1 MNKKVLVSILA
12 MTSASTMT
20 AWADA
25 NVKELKNGSLQD
37 WGIDDSNETNLTLV
51 DGVITSPD
59 GKPISQKI
67 SLAPGTYKFN
77 YVATSTYNVTIKVD
91 DKEVSENLEFTVE
104 GDVVKEVEIVMS
116 AKGEGEFKVGNP
128 TLTLVYDFNTNRK
141 VLEGQLRDAIN
152 KIKEGD
158 EEATALSKE
167 ASEIA
172 NRLKDLEDGKEGAY
186 QAYVVNE
193 MWKGTVGCKFASEI
207 EAVDKKADAQG
218 ANMSAYQTALD
229 SIQAQQKALD
239 AVNATLESY
248 KELTNGTYDYTT
260 GITAGKPEAIQ
271 DQINNYKKTAD
282 EAHKAGTADSLLT
295 EKSNKAFTDAASKAI
310 TEFKGLV
317 ESAPK
322 NHEAYLYIKER
333 VAALKAQEEK
343 ALQEIYKALTDTLD
357 VYEDSRKEAQNELN
371 AILVQVVQI
380 ENENV
385 TEKDHQNSKALLD
398 KNKVALGTDEVEGS
412 FEQQIDSIQKKWT
425 DNAKYWKKYYADAKT
440 KVAAKQ
446 DSLAAKLAIPAIQ
459 EKHQEAT
466 DSIKALINAL
476 SEQIEKDYAE
486 HTIVKNGYKT
496 QLTEIQN
503 ALDKLDTD
511 AADDIAN
518 YDAYQ
523 IMLGKYEEAKKKLEE
538 AKETIKNIKEEAPE
552 HPSYSTDGRYEY
564 TTLNDS
570 LAAIK
575 KAIDDDYNNTKCD
588 AKKDYGI
595 DAFIDQVNKFTVDAT
610 FAKDHHVIIQTNLA
624 FYTETRKKLADK
636 VGDKEENLNIP
647 VTGKEPG
654 ITYGTEIQRLQKVID
669 DIQEKFN
676 DANTKKDEAY
686 HEALLAIVTGVSVNF
701 PSTTAFEDEVDA
713 LCDSYDNDKKA
724 YEDKLTEKAI
734 ATIINE
740 SNKVIDEA
748 NALLGEISDKDLK
761 EGILNKDKVDG
772 EETKGLPSRK
782 ADLQNQI
789 DKQAEIV
796 KADYSNV
803 ENKSKVYER
812 LYNAKV
818 EIDSIKIAI
827 QKLQEDVATS
837 KAGLQANENKFTT
850 LGESLKNLSDSI
862 QKVRDDYDDDMRY
875 NDFEGD
881 DGIATKLDSSYNALK
896 DSIDASHRNQ
906 TLVVDSKDT
915 VTEEGDTIQGFDSRI
930 TTLTKAIA
938 EAHTLAVACAANR
951 AAYDSTEVHRKKLN
965 ISYAISTVKKE
976 IDWKGDWGTH
986 SGAQKYYQT
995 LLNGYS
1001 TENKQITGE
1010 ITTAY
1015 DERKSVE
1022 KKDGFIKSLDALLEN
1037 INAVPGLVTNN
1048 NVGYDELCGTHAA
1061 ILKTW
1066 TEVYTDITANDES
1079 SKQKE
1084 YLDELTAIKSDL
1096 TMAKA
1101 SIEEHFNGG
1110 LYGPAESVEL
1120 SADRSKL
1127 QEISTRLTKVQT
1139 GQKEGYK
1146 ALIDKDNL
1154 ARHNEFLDTLAATR
1168 TYWRQSVEIVEQYKS
1183 LKNEELRA
1191 VAGNAATIASTE
1203 LNKILS
1209 ALNNIQ
1215 SEELTKYDE
1224 IVASEAADL
1233 FDKKGDFVD
1242 SVGVQYE
1249 GISAAMKDLD
1259 GVVYAKAKEL
1269 LGTKLDEASQ
1279 ACADTLKAIED
1290 ITEEDAKVLEAAT
1303 DYWKAKGYVDEATEA
1318 NGVGKDFALKVEN
1331 CLANL
1336 AEVDSL
1342 LASAKE
1348 QAADKEWELYY
1359 GKAKEKKLAEEDSLK
1374 YTFKLTDEA
1383 RLTFQ
1388 EAYANAW
1395 KEGDEDMFIKLNEQA
1410 QEDDFFSKITNLKK
1424 SLYGYAIAA
1433 NEVWKEAKAE
1443 SDNNI
1448 ENEKAYDKKLGIIK
1462 GLENQLD
1469 SAVAYAERY
1478 ASFYLESVQGDI
1490 SDCQEMI
1497 ATAESELKEAY
1508 KNAGSQN
1515 YKLDEEGI
1523 SGAIDNLYVK
1533 VNTAE
1538 KIWLTTQAVD
1548 LDGQY
1553 NNAYKVDSVA
1563 TQALEADKKRLQN
1576 DIPAYTWADKDGTP
1590 TKENDTIQSDLLKFE
1605 SDIATLRSQLLE
1617 ISAPGN
1623 EAAII
1628 ESLNGQLNDVR
1639 TSYEEKQGLL
1649 EEKGLTNKEGDLEE
1663 RGFTAEE
1670 INAIKDLD
1678 VVGNTIAEIQN
1689 RINACEAEDGKILL
1703 NQPAIEQSISKV
1715 KSDLERLTSTIDEL
1729 VAKYDANK
1737 AAYDKLSAQIAADNA
1752 ELDAAKAAIDK
1763 LTTIDEDKADS
1774 KITEIKTEIDS
1785 VKSDLDESYG
1795 ETGLAA
1801 ESTVKEFRDKIATI
1815 LNDIATLLKD
1825 YTYEENSNLIKNLQ
1839 TKITEASSNLGD
1851 ASLVMNKDSL
1861 AIEITALATSAQNL
1875 SNYNDDAVDGK
1886 VKCDIDGKVTEE
1898 ETEVNYVDEASPA
1911 IGAKLNE
1918 LEETLTALELTI
1930 ADKTY
1935 VVGDADGDGNVQVTD
1950 YMTVMKLVL
1959 GTDSVEEGTVNFL
1972 RADANQDGKINNGD
1986 LVAVVNKILGIRT
1999 VDALEQVLATN
2010 SMESVGEVKMAAVEG
2025 VASKKIAI
2033 QLSSTNKYAACQMDV
2048 NIPAGVTVTSSSIEG
2063 LQNHS
2068 LYSAEQTD
2076 GTLRLVVSSLE
2087 NAVMDTEGNATIYLE
2102 VEGNNA
2108 EAITVSN
2115 VTAADV
2121 AGATYNI
2128 VDKGEATG
2136 INGVVSNANSGS
2148 LKQRIYSVGGQMMD
2162 GVKKGINIIMNSDG
2176 TARKVLKK

>member
-1 MNKKVLVSILA
+1 
-12 MTSASTMT
+12 
-20 AWADA
+20 
-25 NVKELKNGSLQD
+25 
-37 WGIDDSNETNLTLV
+37 
-51 DGVITSPD
+51 
-59 GKPISQKI
+59 
-67 SLAPGTYKFN
+67 
-77 YVATSTYNVTIKVD
+77 
-91 DKEVSENLEFTVE
+91 
-104 GDVVKEVEIVMS
+104 
-116 AKGEGEFKVGNP
+116 
-128 TLTLVYDFNTNRK
+128 
-141 VLEGQLRDAIN
+141 
-152 KIKEGD
+152 
-158 EEATALSKE
+158 
-167 ASEIA
+167 
-172 NRLKDLEDGKEGAY
+172 
-186 QAYVVNE
+186 
-193 MWKGTVGCKFASEI
+193 MWKGTAGCKFAAEI
-207 EAVDKKADAQG
+207 KAVDEAAAAQG
-218 ANMSAYQTALD
+218 ANMSAYQTAQAA
-229 SIQAQQKALD
+229 IQAQQEALD
-239 AVNATLESY
+239 AVKATLESY
-248 KELTNGTYDYTT
+248 KENYTNDTYAYTQ
-260 GITAGKPEAIQ
+260 GITAGMPEAIQ
-271 DQINNYKKTAD
+271 GQIDNYKKTAD
-282 EAHKAGTADSLLT
+282 EAHKAGNAASVLTA
-295 EKSNKAFTDAASKAI
+295 ESNKAFTDAASEAI
-310 TEFKGLV
+310 EEFKGLV
-317 ESAPK
+317 KDAPA

-380 ENENV
+380 ENQNG
-385 TEKDHQNSKALLD
+385 TEDNHQGSKVLRD
-398 KNKVALGTDEVEGS
+398 NNEVALGTSEVKGS
-412 FEQQIDSIQKKWT
+412 FAWQIDSIQSKWT
-425 DNAKYWKKYYADAKT
+425 DNAAAWKAAYADAKK
-440 KVAAKQ
+440 KVANKQ
-446 DSLAAKLAIPAIQ
+446 EALNDWLKIQAIQDKHKDATDAIQ
-459 EKHQEAT
+459 E
-466 DSIKALINAL
+466 LITAL
-476 SEQIEKDYAE
+476 SEKIEKDYAE
-486 HTIVKNGYKT
+486 HTIVKNAYKT
-496 QLTEIQN
+496 QLNDIQK

-518 YDAYQ
+518 YNAYQ
-523 IMLGKYEEAKKKLEE
+523 ALQSKIDDAQKHLDKAKEDVDSLTSGVEGIEYSTTGKYETTKGTLDQALQSIKDQIEKDFTEETCAGKTYDFDGFKTDVDEFVSDAKTARDNYVKIQQSLTDFGAQMIELNDTVTIKDVVISGTNPEETYGQRIKDLQDKIDNIDSTFVAANLKTDSVYNKDLSTIAGTLSTVSTDLANFKKLVKENYGNDKE
-538 AKETIKNIKEEAPE
+538 AYENELTKQAIETII
-552 HPSYSTDGRYEY
+552 S
-564 TTLNDS
+564 
-570 LAAIK
+570 
-575 KAIDDDYNNTKCD
+575 
-588 AKKDYGI
+588 
-595 DAFIDQVNKFTVDAT
+595 
-610 FAKDHHVIIQTNLA
+610 
-624 FYTETRKKLADK
+624 
-636 VGDKEENLNIP
+636 
-647 VTGKEPG
+647 
-654 ITYGTEIQRLQKVID
+654 
-669 DIQEKFN
+669 
-676 DANTKKDEAY
+676 
-686 HEALLAIVTGVSVNF
+686 
-701 PSTTAFEDEVDA
+701 
-713 LCDSYDNDKKA
+713 
-724 YEDKLTEKAI
+724 
-734 ATIINE
+734 E
-740 SNKVIDEA
+740 SNKVIAKAEA
-748 NALLGEISDKDLK
+748 DLGEIVL
-761 EGILNKDKVDG
+761 EGILNKDDVDS
-772 EETKGLPSRK
+772 EETKGLSSRK
-782 ADLQNQI
+782 TDLENQI
-789 DKQAEIV
+789 KEQKTIV
-796 KADYSNV
+796 NKDYSNV
-803 ENKSKVYER
+803 ENKSEVYER

-818 EIDSIKIAI
+818 KIDSIKIDI
-827 QKLQEDVATS
+827 EQLQKDVEES
-837 KAGLQANENKFTT
+837 KKGFQANEKTYTT
-850 LGESLKNLSDSI
+850 LTGSLEDLSATIQEVRKSYADENRKNE
-862 QKVRDDYDDDMRY
+862 
-875 NDFEGD
+875 FEGEPN
-881 DGIATKLDSSYNALK
+881 GIVTKLKTSLDKLEADIEK
-896 DSIDASHRNQ
+896 SHDDQ
-906 TLVVDSKDT
+906 TLVDDCEDT
-915 VTEEGDTIQGFDSRI
+915 VTEKGDTIQGFDSRI
-930 TTLTKAIA
+930 STLEDEIA
-938 EAHTLAVACAANR
+938 AAHTLAVACAANR

-1146 ALIDKDNL
+1146 ALIDADNL
-1154 ARHNEFLDTLAATR
+1154 GRHNEFLDTLAATR
-1168 TYWRQSVEIVEQYKS
+1168 TYWRQSVAIVEQYKS
-1183 LKNEELRA
+1183 LKNEDLRA
-1191 VAGNAATIASTE
+1191 VAGKAATIASTT
-1203 LNKILS
+1203 LNEILS

-1215 SEELTKYDE
+1215 SEELTKYNE

-1233 FDKKGDFVD
+1233 FDKEGDFVD
-1242 SVGVQYE
+1242 SVGVQYK
-1249 GISAAMKDLD
+1249 GISDAMTLLD
-1259 GVVYAKAKEL
+1259 GDVYDAAQKL
-1269 LGTKLDEASQ
+1269 LGTKLDEASL
-1279 ACADTLKAIED
+1279 ACDEALDSIKF
-1290 ITEEDAKVLEAAT
+1290 ITEDSTQTAVLDAAK
-1303 DYWKAKGYVDEATEA
+1303 DYWKAKRYVDEATEA
-1318 NGVGKDFALKVEN
+1318 NGEGKDFALKVES

-1359 GKAKEKKLAEEDSLK
+1359 GKASKQKLAEEDSLK
-1374 YTFKLTDEA
+1374 YTFKLTKEA

-1433 NEVWKEAKAE
+1433 NDVWKEAKAE
-1443 SDNNI
+1443 SDNNK
-1448 ENEKAYDKKLGIIK
+1448 ENEKAYAEKLSIIES
-1462 GLENQLD
+1462 LENQLGD
-1469 SAVAYAERY
+1469 AVAYAERY
-1478 ASFYLESVQGDI
+1478 ASFYLESVQGSI
-1490 SDCQEMI
+1490 SDCQKKI
-1497 ATAESELKEAY
+1497 ATAKSGLEEAY
-1508 KNAGSQN
+1508 NKAGSQD
-1515 YKLDEEGI
+1515 YVLDKEKI
-1523 SGAIDNLYVK
+1523 SEAITNLYGE
-1533 VNTAE
+1533 VNDAE
-1538 KIWLTTQAVD
+1538 KRWLTTQAVD

-1576 DIPAYTWADKDGTP
+1576 EIPAYTWADEDGTP

-1605 SDIATLRSQLLE
+1605 SEIATLRSQLLE

-1639 TSYEEKQGLL
+1639 TSYEKKHGLL
-1649 EEKGLTNKEGDLEE
+1649 EEKDLTNKEGDLEE
-1663 RGFTAEE
+1663 RGFTKEE

-1689 RINACEAEDGKILL
+1689 KIDACEAEDGKILL
-1703 NQPAIEQSISKV
+1703 NQTAIEQAIGKV
-1715 KSDLERLTSTIDEL
+1715 KSEMEGLTGKIDKL
-1729 VAKYDANK
+1729 VAKYDANE
-1737 AAYDKLSAQIAADNA
+1737 AAYAKLSAKIAEDKAKLLEA
-1752 ELDAAKAAIDK
+1752 EDDIKA
-1763 LTTIDEDKADS
+1763 LTTIDRVQADLDINGIDTLIN
-1774 KITEIKTEIDS
+1774 KEDS
-1785 VKSDLDESYG
+1785 VLKVNYEKTAL
-1795 ETGLAA
+1795 TA
-1801 ESTVKEFRDKIATI
+1801 ESTVTDFSKKIAG
-1815 LNDIATLLKD
+1815 LLKQ
-1825 YTYEENSNLIKNLQ
+1825 YTYQENSNLIKNLQ
-1839 TKITEASSNLGD
+1839 IAINGTKAELNKASN
-1851 ASLVMNKDSL
+1851 VMNKEVLLIKIDS
-1861 AIEITALATSAQNL
+1861 LATSAQNL
-1875 SNYNDDAVDGK
+1875 SNYNVDAEDGK
-1886 VKCDIDGKVTEE
+1886 VKCDIDGNKTEE
-1898 ETEVNYVDEASPA
+1898 TTVDYVGKASPE
-1911 IGAKLNE
+1911 INAKLNE
-1918 LEETLTALELTI
+1918 LNETLAALVDTKDEN
-1930 ADKTY
+1930 TY
-1935 VVGDADGDGNVQVTD
+1935 VVGDADADGNVQVTD
-1950 YMTVMKLVL
+1950 YMKVMKLVL
-1959 GTDSVEEGTVNFL
+1959 GTESVKEGTVNFL

-2010 SMESVGEVKMAAVEG
+2010 TMESVGEVKMAAVEG

>member
-193 MWKGTVGCKFASEI
+193 MWKGTVGCKFAAEI
-207 EAVDKKADAQG
+207 KAVDEAAAHQG
-218 ANMSAYQTALD
+218 ANMSAYQTALAA
-229 SIQAQQKALD
+229 IQTQQKALD
-239 AVNATLESY
+239 AVNKTLESY

-260 GITAGKPEAIQ
+260 GITTGMPETIQ
-271 DQINNYKKTAD
+271 GQIDNYKKTAD
-282 EAHKAGTADSLLT
+282 EAHKAGNAASVLT
-295 EKSNKAFTDAASKAI
+295 TESNKAFTDAASKAI

-317 ESAPK
+317 ESAPE

-333 VAALKAQEEK
+333 VAALKVQEEK

-357 VYEDSRKEAQNELN
+357 VYEDSRKEAQSELN

-380 ENENV
+380 ENNNGTEEN
-385 TEKDHQNSKALLD
+385 HQGSKALRD
-398 KNKVALGTDEVEGS
+398 NNEVALGTSEVEGS
-412 FEQQIDSIQKKWT
+412 LEQQIDNTQKKWT
-425 DNAKYWKKYYADAKT
+425 DNAAAWKAAYADAKK
-440 KVAAKQ
+440 KVANKQ
-446 DSLAAKLAIPAIQ
+446 EALDEKLKIQAIQ
-459 EKHQEAT
+459 DKHKDAT
-466 DSIKALINAL
+466 DTIQELIDAL

-486 HTIVKNGYKT
+486 HTIVKNAYKT
-496 QLTEIQN
+496 QLNDIQK
-503 ALDKLDTD
+503 ALDQLDTD

-518 YDAYQ
+518 YNAYQ
-523 IMLGKYEEAKKKLEE
+523 ALQSKIDDAQKHLDKAKEDVDSLTSGVEGIEYSTSNKYETTKGTLDQALQSIKDKIEEDFTKETCVGKTYDFDGFKTQVEGFVSDAKTARDNYVKIQQSLTDFGAQMTELNKTVTIKDVVISGTNPEETYGQKIKDLQDKIDNIDSNFNAAKSKTDGDYNKDLSTIAGTLSTVSTDLADFKKLVDE
-538 AKETIKNIKEEAPE
+538 N
-552 HPSYSTDGRYEY
+552 YS
-564 TTLNDS
+564 N
-570 LAAIK
+570 
-575 KAIDDDYNNTKCD
+575 
-588 AKKDYGI
+588 
-595 DAFIDQVNKFTVDAT
+595 
-610 FAKDHHVIIQTNLA
+610 
-624 FYTETRKKLADK
+624 
-636 VGDKEENLNIP
+636 DKE
-647 VTGKEPG
+647 
-654 ITYGTEIQRLQKVID
+654 
-669 DIQEKFN
+669 
-676 DANTKKDEAY
+676 
-686 HEALLAIVTGVSVNF
+686 
-701 PSTTAFEDEVDA
+701 
-713 LCDSYDNDKKA
+713 A
-724 YEDKLTEKAI
+724 YEDALTEQAI
-734 ATIINE
+734 TTIINE
-740 SNKVIDEA
+740 SNKVIAEA
-748 NALLGEISDKDLK
+748 NTLLGEIDL

-782 ADLQNQI
+782 DELKEQI
-789 DKQAEIV
+789 DEQTKIV
-796 KADYSNV
+796 NDDYSEI
-803 ENKSKVYER
+803 ENKSEVYER

-818 EIDSIKIAI
+818 EIDKIKKAI
-827 QKLQEDVATS
+827 QQLQEDVEKS
-837 KAGLQANENKFTT
+837 KEALQANEDKYTT
-850 LGESLKNLSDSI
+850 LNGSLENLSATI
-862 QKVRDDYDDDMRY
+862 QKVRESYADENREDE
-875 NDFEGD
+875 FEGEP
-881 DGIATKLDSSYNALK
+881 DGIVTKLQASYDALK
-896 DSIDASHRNQ
+896 DAIDASHQNQ
-906 TLVVDSKDT
+906 TLVDDCQDQVP
-915 VTEEGDTIQGFDSRI
+915 EEGVEGETKPGFDSRI
-930 TTLTKAIA
+930 STLEDEIA
-938 EAHTLAVACAANR
+938 AAQTLADACAANKK
-951 AAYDSTEVHRKKLN
+951 AYDETEAYRKGLK
-965 ISYAISTVKKE
+965 ISSAIVTARTA

-1022 KKDGFIKSLDALLEN
+1022 KKDDFIKSLDELLEN

-1048 NVGYDELCGTHAA
+1048 NVGYDELCGTHEA

-1066 TEVYTDITANDES
+1066 TEVYAFITANDES
-1079 SKQKE
+1079 SKKEE

-1127 QEISTRLTKVQT
+1127 QEISTRLTKVKTDQS
-1139 GQKEGYK
+1139 EGYK

-1191 VAGNAATIASTE
+1191 VAGEAATIASTT

-1318 NGVGKDFALKVEN
+1318 NGEGKDFALKVES

-1359 GKAKEKKLAEEDSLK
+1359 GKASKQKSEEEEALNE
-1374 YTFKLTDEA
+1374 TFNLTPEA
-1383 RLTFQ
+1383 RAAYQ
-1388 EAYANAW
+1388 EAYADAW
-1395 KEGDEDMFIKLNEQA
+1395 KEGDVDMFTNLNEQA
-1410 QEDDFFSKITNLKK
+1410 QEDDFFSKITNLKG
-1424 SLYGYAIAA
+1424 SLDGYASAA
-1433 NEVWKEAKAE
+1433 TKVWEKAKAE

-1448 ENEKAYDKKLGIIK
+1448 ENEKAYAEKLGIIER
-1462 GLENQLD
+1462 LENQLGD
-1469 SAVAYAERY
+1469 AVAYAERY

-1490 SDCQEMI
+1490 SDCQKMI

-1523 SGAIDNLYVK
+1523 SGAITNLYVK

-1538 KIWLTTQAVD
+1538 KTWLNTQAVD

-1576 DIPAYTWADKDGTP
+1576 DIPAYTWADNDGIP
-1590 TKENDTIQSDLLKFE
+1590 TKENDTIQSDLLIFE
-1605 SDIATLRSQLLE
+1605 FDIAKLRSQLLE

-1628 ESLNGQLNDVR
+1628 ESLNGQLDDVR
-1639 TSYEEKQGLL
+1639 TSYEEKQGELDKR
-1649 EEKGLTNKEGDLEE
+1649 ELTNEALK
-1663 RGFTAEE
+1663 A
-1670 INAIKDLD
+1670 
-1678 VVGNTIAEIQN
+1678 VGNTIAEIQN
-1689 RINACEAEDGKILL
+1689 KIDACEAEDGKILL

-1715 KSDLERLTSTIDEL
+1715 KSELKGLTGEIDKQ
-1729 VAKYDANK
+1729 VAEYDANEK
-1737 AAYDKLSAQIAADNA
+1737 AYKELKAQIAEDEE
-1752 ELDAAKAAIDK
+1752 ELNAAKAAIEELK
-1763 LTTIDEDKADS
+1763 TINKDEADS
-1774 KITEIKTEIDS
+1774 KITDIETEIDS

-1795 ETGLAA
+1795 NTELTA
-1801 ESTVKEFRDKIATI
+1801 ESTVKDFSEEIA
-1815 LNDIATLLKD
+1815 DLLKQ
-1825 YTYEENSNLIKNLQ
+1825 YTYQENSNLIKELQ
-1839 TKITEASSNLGD
+1839 SAITVTKTDLGNSSN
-1851 ASLVMNKDSL
+1851 VMNKEVL
-1861 AIEITALATSAQNL
+1861 AEEISALATSAENL
-1875 SNYNDDAVDGK
+1875 SKYNNDAKDGE
-1886 VKCDIDGKVTEE
+1886 VSCDIDGN
-1898 ETEVNYVDEASPA
+1898 ETEKTAVDYVGTASPE
-1911 IGAKLNE
+1911 INAKLNE
-1918 LEETLTALELTI
+1918 LKETLATLVETI
-1930 ADKTY
+1930 GKNTY

-1959 GTDSVEEGTVNFL
+1959 GTETVDEGTVNFL

>member
-1 MNKKVLVSILA
+1 MDKKVLVSILA

-25 NVKELKNGSLQD
+25 NVKELKNDSLQN
-37 WGIDDSNETNLTLV
+37 WGVNDSEGTNLKLE

-59 GKPISQKI
+59 GTTISQKI
-67 SLAPGTYKFN
+67 NLAPGTYKFK
-77 YVATSTYNVTIKVD
+77 YDDGTRNVTVKINGQEIAD
-91 DKEVSENLEFTVE
+91 NNEFTVE
-104 GDVVKEVEIVMS
+104 GDAIKEITIELS
-116 AKGEGEFKVGNP
+116 ATEEGKEFVVGNP
-128 TLTLVYDFNTNRK
+128 ELTLMYDFNAARL

-152 KIKEGD
+152 KIVEGD
-158 EEATALSKE
+158 EEATKLSNE

-172 NRLKDLEDGKEGAY
+172 NRLKLLVDNTEGAY
-186 QAYVVNE
+186 QAYVENK
-193 MWKGTVGCKFASEI
+193 MWKGTVGCKFAAEI
-207 EAVDKKADAQG
+207 KAVDEAAAAQG
-218 ANMSAYQTALD
+218 ANMSAYQTALAA
-229 SIQAQQKALD
+229 IQAQQEALD

-248 KELTNGTYDYTT
+248 KEKYTNGTYAYTT
-260 GITAGKPEAIQ
+260 GITTGKPEAIQ
-271 DQINNYKKTAD
+271 GQIDNYKKTAD
-282 EAHKAGTADSLLT
+282 EAHKAGNAASVLT
-295 EKSNKAFTDAASKAI
+295 TESNKAFTDAVSKAI
-310 TEFKGLV
+310 GEFQGLV
-317 ESAPK
+317 EDAPE

-333 VAALKAQEEK
+333 VTALKAKEEK

-357 VYEDSRKEAQNELN
+357 VYEDSRKEAQSELN

-380 ENENV
+380 ENNNGTEEN
-385 TEKDHQNSKALLD
+385 HQGSKALRD
-398 KNKVALGTDEVEGS
+398 NNEVALGTSEVEGS
-412 FEQQIDSIQKKWT
+412 LEQQIDNTQKKWT
-425 DNAKYWKKYYADAKT
+425 DNAAAWKAAYADAKK
-440 KVAAKQ
+440 KVANKQ
-446 DSLAAKLAIPAIQ
+446 EALDEKLKIQAIQ
-459 EKHQEAT
+459 DKHKDAT
-466 DSIKALINAL
+466 DTIQELIDAL

-486 HTIVKNGYKT
+486 HTIVKNAYKT
-496 QLTEIQN
+496 QLNDIQK
-503 ALDKLDTD
+503 ALDQLDTD

-518 YDAYQ
+518 YNA
-523 IMLGKYEEAKKKLEE
+523 
-538 AKETIKNIKEEAPE
+538 
-552 HPSYSTDGRYEY
+552 
-564 TTLNDS
+564 
-570 LAAIK
+570 
-575 KAIDDDYNNTKCD
+575 
-588 AKKDYGI
+588 
-595 DAFIDQVNKFTVDAT
+595 
-610 FAKDHHVIIQTNLA
+610 
-624 FYTETRKKLADK
+624 
-636 VGDKEENLNIP
+636 
-647 VTGKEPG
+647 
-654 ITYGTEIQRLQKVID
+654 
-669 DIQEKFN
+669 
-676 DANTKKDEAY
+676 
-686 HEALLAIVTGVSVNF
+686 HEALKPYIADADTCLKYAKIEVDGLTSEVEGIEY
-701 PSTTAFEDEVDA
+701 STTNKYETTKGTLDQALQSIKDKIEEDFTKETCVGKTYDFDGFKTQVEGFVSDAKTARDNYVKIQQSLTDFGAQMTELNKTVTIKDVVISGTNPEETYGQKIKDLQDKIDNIDSNFNAAKSKTDGDYNKDLSTIAGTLSTVSTDLADFKKLVDENY
-713 LCDSYDNDKKA
+713 SNDKEA
-724 YEDKLTEKAI
+724 YEDALTEQAI
-734 ATIINE
+734 TTIINE
-740 SNKVIDEA
+740 SNKVIAEA
-748 NALLGEISDKDLK
+748 NTLLGEIDL

-782 ADLQNQI
+782 DELKEQI
-789 DKQAEIV
+789 DEQTKIV
-796 KADYSNV
+796 NDDYSEI
-803 ENKSKVYER
+803 ENKSEVYER

-818 EIDSIKIAI
+818 EIDKIKEAI
-827 QKLQEDVATS
+827 LQLQNDIEKS
-837 KAGLQANENKFTT
+837 KADFQANEEKYTT
-850 LGESLKNLSDSI
+850 LDGSLKNLSATI
-862 QKVRDDYDDDMRY
+862 QKVRESYADENREDE
-875 NDFEGD
+875 FEGEP
-881 DGIATKLDSSYNALK
+881 DGIVTKLQASHDALK
-896 DSIDASHRNQ
+896 DAIDASHQNQ
-906 TLVVDSKDT
+906 TLVDDSKDK
-915 VTEEGDTIQGFDSRI
+915 VPEEGVEGETIPGFDSRI
-930 TTLTKAIA
+930 STLEDEIA
-938 EAHTLAVACAANR
+938 AAQTLADACAANKK
-951 AAYDSTEVHRKKLN
+951 AYDETEAYRKGLK
-965 ISYAISTVKKE
+965 ISSAIVTARTA

-1022 KKDGFIKSLDALLEN
+1022 KKDDFIKSLDELLEN
-1037 INAVPGLVTNN
+1037 INAVPGLVANN

-1066 TEVYTDITANDES
+1066 TEVYADITANDES
-1079 SKQKE
+1079 SKKEE

-1139 GQKEGYK
+1139 DQSEGYK
-1146 ALIDKDNL
+1146 ALIDADNL

-1191 VAGNAATIASTE
+1191 VAGEAATIASTT
-1203 LNKILS
+1203 LNEILS
-1209 ALNNIQ
+1209 NLNDIQ

-1233 FDKKGDFVD
+1233 FDKEGDFVD

-1359 GKAKEKKLAEEDSLK
+1359 GKASKQKSEEKEALDTL
-1374 YTFKLTDEA
+1374 KLTEEA
-1383 RLTFQ
+1383 RAKYKQ
-1388 EAYANAW
+1388 QYDDAW
-1395 KEGDEDMFIKLNEQA
+1395 KDVDGVDMFIDLNKQA
-1410 QEDDFFSKITNLKK
+1410 QGDYFFSKITDLKK
-1424 SLYGYAIAA
+1424 SLDGYASKATDVYNA
-1433 NEVWKEAKAE
+1433 AKAE

-1448 ENEKAYDKKLGIIK
+1448 ANNNAYAEKLGIIE

-1478 ASFYLESVQGDI
+1478 ASFYLESVQRSI
-1490 SDCQEMI
+1490 SDCQTKI
-1497 ATAESELKEAY
+1497 ATAKSELEKAY
-1508 KNAGSQN
+1508 KNAVSQD
-1515 YKLDEEGI
+1515 YDLKEKETEI
-1523 SGAIDNLYVK
+1523 SGAITKLYVD

-1538 KIWLTTQAVD
+1538 KIWLNTQAVD

-1563 TQALEADKKRLQN
+1563 TQALEADKKRLQKE
-1576 DIPAYTWADKDGTP
+1576 IAEYTWADKDGTP
-1590 TKENDTIQSDLLKFE
+1590 TKENDQIQSELLDYE
-1605 SDIATLRSQLLE
+1605 SQIATLRSQLLE

-1628 ESLNGQLNDVR
+1628 ENLNGQLDDVR
-1639 TSYEEKQGLL
+1639 KSYAEKHD
-1649 EEKGLTNKEGDLEE
+1649 DLEE
-1663 RGFTAEE
+1663 RGLTNEELDAIGKEIEE
-1670 INAIKDLD
+1670 IQSKID
-1678 VVGNTIAEIQN
+1678 
-1689 RINACEAEDGKILL
+1689 ACEAEDGKILL
-1703 NQPAIEQSISKV
+1703 NQTAIEQAIGKV
-1715 KSDLERLTSTIDEL
+1715 KSDLEGLTSKIDEL
-1729 VAKYDANK
+1729 VAKYDDNK
-1737 AAYDKLSAQIAADNA
+1737 EAYAKLSAQIAEDKA
-1752 ELDAAKAAIDK
+1752 ELEAAKADIEELK
-1763 LTTIDEDKADS
+1763 TINKDEADS
-1774 KITEIKTEIDS
+1774 KITDIETEIDS

-1795 ETGLAA
+1795 NTELTA
-1801 ESTVKEFRDKIATI
+1801 ESTVKDFSEEIA
-1815 LNDIATLLKD
+1815 DLLKQ
-1825 YTYEENSNLIKNLQ
+1825 YTYQENSNLIKELQ
-1839 TKITEASSNLGD
+1839 SAITVTKTDLGNSSN
-1851 ASLVMNKDSL
+1851 VMNKEVL
-1861 AIEITALATSAQNL
+1861 AEEISALATSAENL
-1875 SNYNDDAVDGK
+1875 SKYNNDAKDGE
-1886 VKCDIDGKVTEE
+1886 VSCDIDGN
-1898 ETEVNYVDEASPA
+1898 ETKKTVDYVDEASPA
-1911 IGAKLNE
+1911 INAKLNE
-1918 LEETLTALELTI
+1918 LKETLAALEKTI
-1930 ADKTY
+1930 AENTY

-1950 YMTVMKLVL
+1950 YMKVMKYVL
-1959 GTDSVEEGTVNFL
+1959 GTETVDEGTVNFL

-2033 QLSSTNKYAACQMDV
+2033 QLCSTNKYAACQMDV

>member
-193 MWKGTVGCKFASEI
+193 MWKGTVGCKFAAEI
-207 EAVDKKADAQG
+207 KAVDEAAAHQG
-218 ANMSAYQTALD
+218 ANMSAYQTALAA
-229 SIQAQQKALD
+229 IQTQQKALD
-239 AVNATLESY
+239 AVNKTLESY

-260 GITAGKPEAIQ
+260 GITTGMPETIQ
-271 DQINNYKKTAD
+271 GQIDNYKKTAD
-282 EAHKAGTADSLLT
+282 EAHKAGNAASVLT
-295 EKSNKAFTDAASKAI
+295 TESNKAFTDAASKAI

-317 ESAPK
+317 ESAPE

-333 VAALKAQEEK
+333 VAALKVQEEK

-357 VYEDSRKEAQNELN
+357 VYEDSRKEAQSELN

-380 ENENV
+380 ENNNGTEEN
-385 TEKDHQNSKALLD
+385 HQGSKALRD
-398 KNKVALGTDEVEGS
+398 NNEVALGTSEVEGS
-412 FEQQIDSIQKKWT
+412 LEQQIDNTQKKWT
-425 DNAKYWKKYYADAKT
+425 DNAAAWKAAYADAKK
-440 KVAAKQ
+440 KVANKQ
-446 DSLAAKLAIPAIQ
+446 EALDEKLKIQAIQ
-459 EKHQEAT
+459 DKHKDAT
-466 DSIKALINAL
+466 DTIQELIDAL

-486 HTIVKNGYKT
+486 HTIVKNAYKT
-496 QLTEIQN
+496 QLNDIQK
-503 ALDKLDTD
+503 ALDQLDTD

-518 YDAYQ
+518 YNAYQ
-523 IMLGKYEEAKKKLEE
+523 ALQSKIDDAQKHLDKAKEDVDSLTSGVEGIEYSTSNKYETTKGTLDQALQSIKDKIEEDFTKETCVGKTYDFDGFKTQVEGFVSDAKTARNNYVEIQKNLTQFDEQMEALDSTVTIKDVVISGTDPETTYGQRIKELQAEIDSIKFAFTEAKLKTDSVYNKDLSTIAGTLSTVSTNLSDFKKLV
-538 AKETIKNIKEEAPE
+538 KEN
-552 HPSYSTDGRYEY
+552 YSKD
-564 TTLNDS
+564 
-570 LAAIK
+570 
-575 KAIDDDYNNTKCD
+575 
-588 AKKDYGI
+588 KKDYEDALTVQAITTIIRESKKVITEAQTLLNGI
-595 DAFIDQVNKFTVDAT
+595 D
-610 FAKDHHVIIQTNLA
+610 
-624 FYTETRKKLADK
+624 TE
-636 VGDKEENLNIP
+636 
-647 VTGKEPG
+647 
-654 ITYGTEIQRLQKVID
+654 
-669 DIQEKFN
+669 
-676 DANTKKDEAY
+676 
-686 HEALLAIVTGVSVNF
+686 
-701 PSTTAFEDEVDA
+701 
-713 LCDSYDNDKKA
+713 
-724 YEDKLTEKAI
+724 
-734 ATIINE
+734 
-740 SNKVIDEA
+740 
-748 NALLGEISDKDLK
+748 
-761 EGILNKDKVDG
+761 EGILNKDKEDFKSRR
-772 EETKGLPSRK
+772 EE
-782 ADLQNQI
+782 LQGQI
-789 DKQAEIV
+789 DVQKGIV
-796 KADYSNV
+796 EKDYSNV
-803 ENKSKVYER
+803 ENVENKSEVYEI
-812 LYNAKV
+812 LFNAKV
-818 EIDSIKIAI
+818 EIDSIKIDI
-827 QKLQEDVATS
+827 LQLQEDVATS
-837 KAGLQANENKFTT
+837 KADFQANKEKHTSLMESLENLQAAINE
-850 LGESLKNLSDSI
+850 
-862 QKVRDDYDDDMRY
+862 VRNNYKDEERKYE
-875 NDFEGD
+875 FEGEP
-881 DGIATKLDSSYNALK
+881 DGIVTKLKTSYDKLEADIEK
-896 DSIDASHRNQ
+896 SHDDQ
-906 TLVVDSKDT
+906 TLVDDCEDT

-938 EAHTLAVACAANR
+938 EDHTLAVACANNR
-951 AAYDSTEVHRKKLN
+951 AAYDATEAHRKKLN

-976 IDWKGDWGTH
+976 IDWNGDWGTH

-1001 TENKQITGE
+1001 TENKQITDS
-1010 ITTAY
+1010 IKAAY
-1015 DERKSVE
+1015 DNRESVAKE
-1022 KKDGFIKSLDALLEN
+1022 SGFKESLNALLEN
-1037 INAVPGLVTNN
+1037 INAVPGLVKNSKQ
-1048 NVGYDELCGTHAA
+1048 GYDELCATHAA

-1066 TEVYTDITANDES
+1066 TEAYAFITANDES

-1084 YLDELTAIKSDL
+1084 YLDSLTAIKSDL

-1146 ALIDKDNL
+1146 ALIDADNL

-1269 LGTKLDEASQ
+1269 LGTKLDEASL
-1279 ACADTLKAIED
+1279 ACDEALDSIKG
-1290 ITEEDAKVLEAAT
+1290 ITEKDSTQAYVLEAAT

-1318 NGVGKDFALKVEN
+1318 NGVGKDFALKVES

-1359 GKAKEKKLAEEDSLK
+1359 GKARSKKTAEENALNDTLI
-1374 YTFKLTDEA
+1374 LTKEA
-1383 RLTFQ
+1383 RADYLQ
-1388 EAYANAW
+1388 KYADAW
-1395 KEGDEDMFIKLNEQA
+1395 TENGVNMFINLNDSA
-1410 QEDDFFSKITNLKK
+1410 QVHDFFSKITELKG
-1424 SLYGYAIAA
+1424 SLNRYASAA
-1433 NEVWKEAKAE
+1433 TVVYNAAKAE
-1443 SDNNI
+1443 SDKNI
-1448 ENEKAYDKKLGIIK
+1448 ENEKAYAEKSKSITV
-1462 GLENQLD
+1462 LENQLD

-1478 ASFYLESVQGDI
+1478 ASFYLESVQRSI
-1490 SDCQEMI
+1490 SDCQAKI
-1497 ATAESELKEAY
+1497 ATAKSELEKAY
-1508 KNAGSQN
+1508 KNAVSQD
-1515 YKLDEEGI
+1515 YDLKEKEI

-1605 SDIATLRSQLLE
+1605 SEIATLRSQLLE

-1628 ESLNGQLNDVR
+1628 ESLNGQLNVVR
-1639 TSYEEKQGLL
+1639 TSYVY
-1649 EEKGLTNKEGDLEE
+1649 EKGRLEDRKLSNE
-1663 RGFTAEE
+1663 ALD
-1670 INAIKDLD
+1670 AI
-1678 VVGNTIAEIQN
+1678 GNTIAEIQN
-1689 RINACEAEDGKILL
+1689 KIDACKVGDGKILL
-1703 NQPAIEQSISKV
+1703 NQTAIEQAIGKV
-1715 KSDLERLTSTIDEL
+1715 KSDLEGLTSKIDEL
-1729 VAKYDANK
+1729 VAKYDDNK
-1737 AAYDKLSAQIAADNA
+1737 EAYAKLSAKIAEDKAKLLEA
-1752 ELDAAKAAIDK
+1752 EDDIKA
-1763 LTTIDEDKADS
+1763 LTTIDRVQADLDINGIATLIN
-1774 KITEIKTEIDS
+1774 KEDS
-1785 VKSDLDESYG
+1785 VLKVNYEKTAL
-1795 ETGLAA
+1795 TAV
-1801 ESTVKEFRDKIATI
+1801 STVKDFSD
-1815 LNDIATLLKD
+1815 DIATLLKD
-1825 YTYEENSNLIKNLQ
+1825 YTYQENSNLIDSLQ
-1839 TKITEASSNLGD
+1839 SKITKASTNLSQASN
-1851 ASLVMNKDSL
+1851 VMNVEVLRDDIK
-1861 AIEITALATSAQNL
+1861 ALATSVENL
-1875 SNYNDDAVDGK
+1875 SNYNDDAYEGEVD
-1886 VKCDIDGKVTEE
+1886 
-1898 ETEVNYVDEASPA
+1898 YVDEASPA
-1911 IGAKLNE
+1911 INAKLNE
-1918 LEETLTALELTI
+1918 LKETLAALEKTI
-1930 ADKTY
+1930 AENTY

-1950 YMTVMKLVL
+1950 YMKVMKYVL
-1959 GTDSVEEGTVNFL
+1959 GTETVDESTVDFL
-1972 RADANQDGKINNGD
+1972 RADANQDKKINNGD

-2010 SMESVGEVKMAAVEG
+2010 SMESAGEVKMAAVEG

-2033 QLSSTNKYAACQMDV
+2033 QLCSTNKYAACQMDV

>member
-37 WGIDDSNETNLTLV
+37 WGINDSEETNLTLA
-51 DGVITSPD
+51 DGVITSPY
-59 GKPISQKI
+59 GTAISQTI
-67 SLAPGTYKFN
+67 NLAPGTYRFGCDNNTKDVTVKINGQKIADN
-77 YVATSTYNVTIKVD
+77 Y
-91 DKEVSENLEFTVE
+91 EFTVDVE
-104 GDVVKEVEIVMS
+104 GGAKQKITIELSATEEGKEFV
-116 AKGEGEFKVGNP
+116 VGNP
-128 TLTLVYDFNTNRK
+128 ELTLLYDFNANRL

-152 KIKEGD
+152 KIVEGD
-158 EEATALSKE
+158 TVATALSKE

-172 NRLKDLEDGKEGAY
+172 SRLKLLENDKEWAY
-186 QAYVVNE
+186 QAYEDNE

-229 SIQAQQKALD
+229 SIQTQQKALD

-248 KELTNGTYDYTT
+248 KELANGTYDYTT

-271 DQINNYKKTAD
+271 DQIDNYKNTAD

-295 EKSNKAFTDAASKAI
+295 EKSNKAFTDAVSKAI
-310 TEFKGLV
+310 GEFKGLV
-317 ESAPK
+317 KDAPA

-333 VAALKAQEEK
+333 VATLKAQEEK
-343 ALQEIYKALTDTLD
+343 ALQEIYKALTDTID
-357 VYEDSRKEAQNELN
+357 VYEDSRKEAQNKLN

-380 ENENV
+380 ENNNS
-385 TEKDHQNSKALLD
+385 TEKDHQNSKALRD
-398 KNKVALGTDEVEGS
+398 NNEVALGTSEVKGS
-412 FEQQIDSIQKKWT
+412 FAWQIDSIQNKWT
-425 DNAKYWKKYYADAKT
+425 DNAAAWKAAYADAKK

-701 PSTTAFEDEVDA
+701 PSTTAFEDEVNA

-734 ATIINE
+734 ETIINE

-748 NALLGEISDKDLK
+748 QTLLDGIDTE
-761 EGILNKDKVDG
+761 EGILNKDKEGFD
-772 EETKGLPSRK
+772 SRK
-782 ADLQNQI
+782 EELQTQI

-796 KADYSNV
+796 DKDKDYSNV
-803 ENKSKVYER
+803 ENKSEVYER

-818 EIDSIKIAI
+818 KIDSIKIDI
-827 QKLQEDVATS
+827 EQLKEDVEVS
-837 KAGLQANENKFTT
+837 KADFQANKDKYTT
-850 LGESLKNLSDSI
+850 LNESLTNLSDSI
-862 QKVRDDYDDDMRY
+862 QKVRNDYKDEERKY
-875 NDFEGD
+875 EFEGEP
-881 DGIATKLDSSYNALK
+881 DGIVTKLKTSLESLRADIVKSYG
-896 DSIDASHRNQ
+896 NQ
-906 TLVVDSKDT
+906 TLVKDSEDIVPEK
-915 VTEEGDTIQGFDSRI
+915 GDTIRGFDYRI
-930 TTLTKAIA
+930 STLEEKIA
-938 EAHTLAVACAANR
+938 AAQELAKTCAANKK
-951 AAYDSTEVHRKKLN
+951 AYDETEAYRKGLK
-965 ISYAISTVKKE
+965 ISSAISTARTA

-1022 KKDGFIKSLDALLEN
+1022 KKDGFIKSLDELLEN

-1048 NVGYDELCGTHAA
+1048 NVGYDELCGTHEA

-1066 TEVYTDITANDES
+1066 TEVYAFITANDES
-1079 SKQKE
+1079 SKKEE
-1084 YLDELTAIKSDL
+1084 YLDELTTIKSDL

-1146 ALIDKDNL
+1146 ALIDADNL
-1154 ARHNEFLDTLAATR
+1154 NRHNEFLDTLTATR

-1191 VAGNAATIASTE
+1191 VAGDAATIASTT
-1203 LNKILS
+1203 LNTILS

-1215 SEELTKYDE
+1215 SEELTKYNE

-1249 GISAAMKDLD
+1249 GISDAMTLLD
-1259 GVVYAKAKEL
+1259 GDVYDAAQKL
-1269 LGTKLDEASQ
+1269 LGTKLDEASL
-1279 ACADTLKAIED
+1279 ACDEALDSIKF
-1290 ITEEDAKVLEAAT
+1290 ITEDSTQTAVLDAAK
-1303 DYWKAKGYVDEATEA
+1303 DYWKAKRYVDEATEA
-1318 NGVGKDFALKVEN
+1318 NGKGKDFALKVES

-1359 GKAKEKKLAEEDSLK
+1359 GKVSKQKSAEEDSLK
-1374 YTFKLTDEA
+1374 YTFNLTKEA

-1410 QEDDFFSKITNLKK
+1410 KEDDFFSKITKLKE
-1424 SLYGYAIAA
+1424 SLDRYAKAA
-1433 NEVWKEAKAE
+1433 NDVYNEAKKE
-1443 SDNNI
+1443 SDNNK
-1448 ENEKAYDKKLGIIK
+1448 ENEKAYAEKLDIIK
-1462 GLENQLD
+1462 GFESQLD

-1478 ASFYLESVQGDI
+1478 ASFYLESVQGYI
-1490 SDCQEMI
+1490 SDCQAMI

-1515 YKLDEEGI
+1515 YDLDEEGI
-1523 SGAIDNLYVK
+1523 SGAITKLYVD

-1538 KIWLTTQAVD
+1538 KTWLNTQAVD

-1553 NNAYKVDSVA
+1553 NNAYKVDPEA
-1563 TQALEADKKRLQN
+1563 TQALEADKKRLQQE
-1576 DIPAYTWADKDGTP
+1576 IYEYTWADKDGTP
-1590 TKENDTIQSDLLKFE
+1590 TKENDQIQSELLDYE
-1605 SDIATLRSQLLE
+1605 SQIATLRSQLLE
-1617 ISAPGN
+1617 ISVPGN

-1628 ESLNGQLNDVR
+1628 ENLNGQLDDVR

-1649 EEKGLTNKEGDLEE
+1649 EERDLTNEELDAIGKEIE
-1663 RGFTAEE
+1663 
-1670 INAIKDLD
+1670 
-1678 VVGNTIAEIQN
+1678 EIQN
-1689 RINACEAEDGKILL
+1689 KIDACKVGDGKILL
-1703 NQPAIEQSISKV
+1703 NQPAIEQSIGKV
-1715 KSDLERLTSTIDEL
+1715 KSELEGLTSKIYEL

-1737 AAYDKLSAQIAADNA
+1737 AAYDELSAQIAADNA

-1861 AIEITALATSAQNL
+1861 AIEITALATSAKNL

-1911 IGAKLNE
+1911 IGAKMNE
-1918 LEETLTALELTI
+1918 LEETLAALELTI

-1959 GTDSVEEGTVNFL
+1959 GTESVEEGTVNFL

-2063 LQNHS
+2063 PQNHS

>member
-37 WGIDDSNETNLTLV
+37 WGINDSEETNLTLV

-128 TLTLVYDFNTNRK
+128 TLTLVYEFNTNRK

-152 KIKEGD
+152 KIVEGD
-158 EEATALSKE
+158 DKASELSNK

-172 NRLKDLEDGKEGAY
+172 NRLKSLKDGDDGAY
-186 QAYVVNE
+186 QAYLAYE
-193 MWKGTVGCKFASEI
+193 MWKGTVGCKFAADI
-207 EAVDKKADAQG
+207 KAVDEAAAHQG

-229 SIQAQQKALD
+229 SIQTQQKALD
-239 AVNATLESY
+239 AVNKTLESY

-260 GITAGKPEAIQ
+260 GITTGKPEAIQ
-271 DQINNYKKTAD
+271 DQIDNYKKKAD
-282 EAHKAGTADSLLT
+282 EAHKAGNAASVLT
-295 EKSNKAFTDAASKAI
+295 TESNKAFTDAVSKAI
-310 TEFKGLV
+310 GEFQGLV

-322 NHEAYLYIKER
+322 NHKAYKYIEER

-343 ALQEIYKALTDTLD
+343 ALQEIYKALTDTID

-380 ENENV
+380 ENNNG
-385 TEKDHQNSKALLD
+385 TEKNHQGSLKLQEENE
-398 KNKVALGTDEVEGS
+398 VALGTSEVKGS
-412 FEQQIDSIQKKWT
+412 FAWQIDSIQSRWT
-425 DNAKYWKKYYADAKT
+425 ENADAWKAAYADAKK

-446 DSLAAKLAIPAIQ
+446 DSLTAKLAIPAIQ

-466 DSIKALINAL
+466 DSIQALINDLSAL
-476 SEQIEKDYAE
+476 IEKDYAE
-486 HTIVKNGYKT
+486 HTIVKNAYKT
-496 QLTEIQN
+496 QLNDIQKALN
-503 ALDKLDTD
+503 QLDKD
-511 AADDIAN
+511 AAADIAN
-518 YDAYQ
+518 YNAYQ
-523 IMLGKYEEAKKKLEE
+523 ALKSDLDDAQKYLDKAKEDVDSLTSGVEGIEYSTSGKYETTKGTLDQALQSIKDQIEEDFTKTTCFGKTYDFDGFKTDVDEFVSDAKTARDNYVKIQQSLTDFGAQMIELNDTV
-538 AKETIKNIKEEAPE
+538 TIKDVVISGTKPEETYGQKIKDLQDKIDNIDSTFVAAKLKTDSVYNKDLSDIAGTL
-552 HPSYSTDGRYEY
+552 STVSTDLAKFK
-564 TTLNDS
+564 TL
-570 LAAIK
+570 
-575 KAIDDDYNNTKCD
+575 
-588 AKKDYGI
+588 
-595 DAFIDQVNKFTVDAT
+595 VD
-610 FAKDHHVIIQTNLA
+610 KN
-624 FYTETRKKLADK
+624 Y
-636 VGDKEENLNIP
+636 
-647 VTGKEPG
+647 
-654 ITYGTEIQRLQKVID
+654 
-669 DIQEKFN
+669 
-676 DANTKKDEAY
+676 
-686 HEALLAIVTGVSVNF
+686 S
-701 PSTTAFEDEVDA
+701 
-713 LCDSYDNDKKA
+713 NDKKA
-724 YEDKLTEKAI
+724 YEDELTKQAI
-734 ATIINE
+734 TTIINE
-740 SNKVIDEA
+740 SNKVITEA
-748 NALLGEISDKDLK
+748 NTLLDGIDL

-782 ADLQNQI
+782 TDLQNQI
-789 DKQAEIV
+789 KVQDDIV
-796 KADYSNV
+796 NAKYSEV
-803 ENKSKVYER
+803 ENKSEVYER

-818 EIDSIKIAI
+818 KIDSIKIDI
-827 QKLQEDVATS
+827 EQLQKDVAKS
-837 KAGLQANENKFTT
+837 KADFQANEKKYTT
-850 LGESLKNLSDSI
+850 LNGSLENLSATIQEVRKSYADENRKNEFEGEPDGIVTKLKTSLESLRADIVK
-862 QKVRDDYDDDMRY
+862 
-875 NDFEGD
+875 
-881 DGIATKLDSSYNALK
+881 SYG
-896 DSIDASHRNQ
+896 NQ
-906 TLVVDSKDT
+906 TLVKDSEDIVPEK
-915 VTEEGDTIQGFDSRI
+915 GDTTPGFDSRI
-930 TTLTKAIA
+930 TTLTKDIA
-938 EAHTLAVACAANR
+938 DAQKLADACAENR
-951 AAYDSTEVHRKKLN
+951 AAYDKTEAHRKDLK
-965 ISYAISTVKKE
+965 IGTAISAARDS
-976 IDWKGDWGTH
+976 IDWKGDWGTY

-1022 KKDGFIKSLDALLEN
+1022 KKDDFIKSLDELLEN

-1048 NVGYDELCGTHAA
+1048 NGGYDELCGTHAA

-1066 TEVYTDITANDES
+1066 TEAYAFITANDES

-1084 YLDELTAIKSDL
+1084 YLDSLTAIKSDL

-1146 ALIDKDNL
+1146 ALIDADNL

-1183 LKNEELRA
+1183 LKNEDLRA
-1191 VAGNAATIASTE
+1191 VAGEAATIASTE

-1209 ALNNIQ
+1209 SLNNIQ

-1279 ACADTLKAIED
+1279 ACDEALDSIKF
-1290 ITEEDAKVLEAAT
+1290 ITEDSTQTAVLDAAK
-1303 DYWKAKGYVDEATEA
+1303 DYWKAKRYVDEATEA
-1318 NGVGKDFALKVEN
+1318 NGEGKDFALKVES

-1336 AEVDSL
+1336 AEVNSL

-1359 GKAKEKKLAEEDSLK
+1359 GKASKQKLAEEDSLK
-1374 YTFKLTDEA
+1374 YTFKLTDERRA
-1383 RLTFQ
+1383 DYLK
-1388 EAYANAW
+1388 AYENAW
-1395 KEGDEDMFIKLNEQA
+1395 KKDSVDMFIDLNEQA
-1410 QEDDFFSKITNLKK
+1410 QGDDFFCKITELKG
-1424 SLYGYAIAA
+1424 SLDGYASEA
-1433 NEVWKEAKAE
+1433 NKVYNAAKAE
-1443 SDNNI
+1443 SDNNK
-1448 ENEKAYDKKLGIIK
+1448 ENEKAYDEKLDIIE
-1462 GLENQLD
+1462 GLESQLND
-1469 SAVAYAERY
+1469 AVAYAERY
-1478 ASFYLESVQGDI
+1478 ASFYLESVQGYI
-1490 SDCQEMI
+1490 SDCQKKI
-1497 ATAESELKEAY
+1497 ATAKSGLEEAY
-1508 KNAGSQN
+1508 NKAGSQN
-1515 YKLDEEGI
+1515 YELKEEEI

-1605 SDIATLRSQLLE
+1605 FEIATLRSQLLE

-1639 TSYEEKQGLL
+1639 TSYEEKHDSLEVRGLA
-1649 EEKGLTNKEGDLEE
+1649 ND
-1663 RGFTAEE
+1663 
-1670 INAIKDLD
+1670 DLD
-1678 VVGNTIAEIQN
+1678 AIGKEIEVIQSK
-1689 RINACEAEDGKILL
+1689 IDACKAGDGKILL
-1703 NQPAIEQSISKV
+1703 NQPAIEQAISNV
-1715 KSDLERLTSTIDEL
+1715 KSELEGLTGKIDEL
-1729 VAKYDANK
+1729 VAKYDANED
-1737 AAYDKLSAQIAADNA
+1737 AYAKLSAKIAEDNA

-1774 KITEIKTEIDS
+1774 KITDIETEIDS
-1785 VKSDLDESYG
+1785 VKSDLDTRHDAIEL
-1795 ETGLAA
+1795 TA
-1801 ESTVKEFRDKIATI
+1801 ESTVKDFSEEIA
-1815 LNDIATLLKD
+1815 DLLKQ
-1825 YTYEENSNLIKNLQ
+1825 YTYQENSNLIDSLQ
-1839 TKITEASSNLGD
+1839 SKITKASSNLGD
-1851 ASLVMNKDSL
+1851 ASNVMNKDSL
-1861 AIEITALATSAQNL
+1861 AIEITALATSVENL
-1875 SNYNDDAVDGK
+1875 SNYNDDAYKGEVD
-1886 VKCDIDGKVTEE
+1886 
-1898 ETEVNYVDEASPA
+1898 YVGTASPE
-1911 IGAKLNE
+1911 INAKLNE
-1918 LEETLTALELTI
+1918 LKETLAALELTI
-1930 ADKTY
+1930 SDNTY
-1935 VVGDADGDGNVQVTD
+1935 VVGDADGDTNVQVTD

-1959 GTDSVEEGTVNFL
+1959 GTESVEEGTVNFL
-1972 RADANQDGKINNGD
+1972 RADANGDGKINNGD

>member
-20 AWADA
+20 AWANA

-37 WGIDDSNETNLTLV
+37 WKIKDSEGTNLKLEG
-51 DGVITSPD
+51 GVITSPD
-59 GKPISQKI
+59 GTAISQTI
-67 SLAPGTYKFN
+67 NLAPGTYKFK
-77 YVATSTYNVTIKVD
+77 YDDGTLNVTVKINGQEID
-91 DKEVSENLEFTVE
+91 DNNEFTVE
-104 GDVVKEVEIVMS
+104 GDAIKEITIELS
-116 AKGEGEFKVGNP
+116 ATEEGKEFVVGNP
-128 TLTLVYDFNTNRK
+128 ELTLLYDFNADRL

-152 KIKEGD
+152 KIVEGD
-158 EEATALSKE
+158 DEATKLSNE

-172 NRLKDLEDGKEGAY
+172 NRLKLLENDKEGAY
-186 QAYVVNE
+186 QAYVDNE
-193 MWKGTVGCKFASEI
+193 MWKGTVGCKFAAEI
-207 EAVDKKADAQG
+207 KAVDEAAAHQG
-218 ANMSAYQTALD
+218 ANMSAYQTALAA
-229 SIQAQQKALD
+229 IQTQQKALD
-239 AVNATLESY
+239 AVNKTLESY

-260 GITAGKPEAIQ
+260 GITTGMPETIQ
-271 DQINNYKKTAD
+271 GQIDNYKKTAD
-282 EAHKAGTADSLLT
+282 EAHKAGNAASVLT
-295 EKSNKAFTDAASKAI
+295 TESNKAFTDAASKAI

-317 ESAPK
+317 ESAPE

-333 VAALKAQEEK
+333 VAALKVQEEK

-357 VYEDSRKEAQNELN
+357 VYEDSRKEAQSELN

-380 ENENV
+380 ENNNGTEEN
-385 TEKDHQNSKALLD
+385 HQGSKALRD
-398 KNKVALGTDEVEGS
+398 NNEVALGTSEVEGS
-412 FEQQIDSIQKKWT
+412 LEQQIDNTQKKWT
-425 DNAKYWKKYYADAKT
+425 DNAAAWKAAYADAKK
-440 KVAAKQ
+440 KVANKQ
-446 DSLAAKLAIPAIQ
+446 EALDEKLKIQAIQ
-459 EKHQEAT
+459 DKHKDAT
-466 DSIKALINAL
+466 DTIQELIDAL

-486 HTIVKNGYKT
+486 HTIVKNAYKT
-496 QLTEIQN
+496 QLNDIQK
-503 ALDKLDTD
+503 ALDQLDTD

-518 YDAYQ
+518 YNAYQ
-523 IMLGKYEEAKKKLEE
+523 ALQSKIDDAQKHLDKAKQDVDSLTSGVEGIEYSTSNKYETTKGTLDQALQSIKDKIEEDFTKETCVGKTYDFDGFKTQVEGFVSDAKTARDNYVKIQQSLTDFGAQMIELNDTVTIKDVVISGTKPEETYGQKIKDLQDKIDNIDSNFNAAKSKTDGDYNKDLSTIAGTLSTVSTDLADFKKLVDE
-538 AKETIKNIKEEAPE
+538 N
-552 HPSYSTDGRYEY
+552 YS
-564 TTLNDS
+564 N
-570 LAAIK
+570 
-575 KAIDDDYNNTKCD
+575 
-588 AKKDYGI
+588 
-595 DAFIDQVNKFTVDAT
+595 
-610 FAKDHHVIIQTNLA
+610 
-624 FYTETRKKLADK
+624 
-636 VGDKEENLNIP
+636 DKE
-647 VTGKEPG
+647 
-654 ITYGTEIQRLQKVID
+654 
-669 DIQEKFN
+669 
-676 DANTKKDEAY
+676 
-686 HEALLAIVTGVSVNF
+686 
-701 PSTTAFEDEVDA
+701 
-713 LCDSYDNDKKA
+713 A
-724 YEDKLTEKAI
+724 YEDALTEQAI
-734 ATIINE
+734 TTIINE
-740 SNKVIDEA
+740 SNKVIAEA
-748 NALLGEISDKDLK
+748 NTLLGEIDL

-782 ADLQNQI
+782 DELKEQI
-789 DKQAEIV
+789 DEQTKIV
-796 KADYSNV
+796 NDDYSEI
-803 ENKSKVYER
+803 ENKSEVYER

-827 QKLQEDVATS
+827 QELQEAVEKS
-837 KAGLQANENKFTT
+837 KTDFQANEKTYTT
-850 LGESLKNLSDSI
+850 LTGSLENLSATI
-862 QKVRDDYDDDMRY
+862 QKVRESYADENREDE
-875 NDFEGD
+875 FEGEP
-881 DGIATKLDSSYNALK
+881 DGIVTKLQASYDALK
-896 DSIDASHRNQ
+896 DAIDASHQNQ
-906 TLVVDSKDT
+906 TLVDDCQDQVP
-915 VTEEGDTIQGFDSRI
+915 EEGVEGETKPGFDSRI
-930 TTLTKAIA
+930 STLEDEIA
-938 EAHTLAVACAANR
+938 AAQTLADACAANKK
-951 AAYDSTEVHRKKLN
+951 AYDETEAYRKGLK
-965 ISYAISTVKKE
+965 ISSAIVTARTA

-1022 KKDGFIKSLDALLEN
+1022 KKDDFIKSLDELLEN

-1048 NVGYDELCGTHAA
+1048 NVGYDELCGTHEA

-1066 TEVYTDITANDES
+1066 TEVYAFITANDES
-1079 SKQKE
+1079 SKKEE

-1183 LKNEELRA
+1183 LKNEDLRA
-1191 VAGNAATIASTE
+1191 VAGEAATIASTT
-1203 LNKILS
+1203 LNTILS

-1233 FDKKGDFVD
+1233 FDKDEQFVAQ
-1242 SVGVQYE
+1242 VGEQYE
-1249 GISAAMKDLD
+1249 GISAAMTQLD
-1259 GVVYAKAKEL
+1259 NVVYAKAQEL

-1279 ACADTLKAIED
+1279 ACEDALEAIKG
-1290 ITEEDAKVLEAAT
+1290 ITEKDSTQAYVLAAAT
-1303 DYWKAKGYVDEATEA
+1303 DYETAKRYVDEATEA
-1318 NGVGKDFALKVEN
+1318 NGEGKDFALKVES

-1359 GKAKEKKLAEEDSLK
+1359 GKASKQKSEEEEALNE
-1374 YTFKLTDEA
+1374 TFNLTPEA
-1383 RLTFQ
+1383 RAAYQ
-1388 EAYANAW
+1388 EAYADAW
-1395 KEGDEDMFIKLNEQA
+1395 KEGDVDMFTNLNEQA
-1410 QEDDFFSKITNLKK
+1410 QEDDFFSKITNLKG
-1424 SLYGYAIAA
+1424 SLDGYASAA
-1433 NEVWKEAKAE
+1433 TKVWEKAKAE

-1448 ENEKAYDKKLGIIK
+1448 ENEKAYAEKLGIIER
-1462 GLENQLD
+1462 LENQLGD
-1469 SAVAYAERY
+1469 AVAYAERY

-1523 SGAIDNLYVK
+1523 SGAITNLYVK

-1538 KIWLTTQAVD
+1538 KTWLNTQAVD

-1553 NNAYKVDSVA
+1553 NNAYKVDSEA
-1563 TQALEADKKRLQN
+1563 TQALEAEKKRLQKE
-1576 DIPAYTWADKDGTP
+1576 IAEYTWADKDGTP
-1590 TKENDTIQSDLLKFE
+1590 TKENDQIQSDLLKFE
-1605 SDIATLRSQLLE
+1605 SDIATLRSKLLE

-1628 ESLNGQLNDVR
+1628 ESLNGQLDDVR
-1639 TSYEEKQGLL
+1639 TSYEEKQGELDKR
-1649 EEKGLTNKEGDLEE
+1649 ELTNEALK
-1663 RGFTAEE
+1663 A
-1670 INAIKDLD
+1670 
-1678 VVGNTIAEIQN
+1678 VGNTIAEIQN
-1689 RINACEAEDGKILL
+1689 KIDACEAEDGKILL

-1715 KSDLERLTSTIDEL
+1715 KSELEGLTGEIDKQ
-1729 VAKYDANK
+1729 VAEYDANEK
-1737 AAYDKLSAQIAADNA
+1737 AYKELKAQIAEDEE
-1752 ELDAAKAAIDK
+1752 ELNAAKAAIEELK
-1763 LTTIDEDKADS
+1763 TINKDEADS
-1774 KITEIKTEIDS
+1774 KITDIETEIDS

-1795 ETGLAA
+1795 NTELTA
-1801 ESTVKEFRDKIATI
+1801 ESTVKDFSEEIA
-1815 LNDIATLLKD
+1815 DLLKQ
-1825 YTYEENSNLIKNLQ
+1825 YTYQENSNLIKELQ
-1839 TKITEASSNLGD
+1839 SAITVTKTDLGNSSN
-1851 ASLVMNKDSL
+1851 VMNKEVL
-1861 AIEITALATSAQNL
+1861 AEEISALATSAENL
-1875 SNYNDDAVDGK
+1875 SKYNNDAKDGE
-1886 VKCDIDGKVTEE
+1886 VSCDIDGN
-1898 ETEVNYVDEASPA
+1898 ETEKTAVDYVGTASPE
-1911 IGAKLNE
+1911 INAKLNE
-1918 LEETLTALELTI
+1918 LKETLATLVETI
-1930 ADKTY
+1930 GKNTY

-1959 GTDSVEEGTVNFL
+1959 GTETVDEGTVNFL

-2136 INGVVSNANSGS
+2136 INGVVSNANSES

>member
-37 WGIDDSNETNLTLV
+37 WGINDSEETNLTLV

-128 TLTLVYDFNTNRK
+128 TLTLVYEFNTNRK

-152 KIKEGD
+152 KIVEGD
-158 EEATALSKE
+158 DKASELSNK

-172 NRLKDLEDGKEGAY
+172 NRLKSLKDGDDGAY
-186 QAYVVNE
+186 QAYLAYE
-193 MWKGTVGCKFASEI
+193 MWKGTVGCKFAADI
-207 EAVDKKADAQG
+207 KAVDEAAAHQG

-229 SIQAQQKALD
+229 SIQTQQKALD
-239 AVNATLESY
+239 AVNKTLESY

-260 GITAGKPEAIQ
+260 GITTGKPEAIQ
-271 DQINNYKKTAD
+271 DQIDNYKKKAD
-282 EAHKAGTADSLLT
+282 EAHKAGNAASVLT
-295 EKSNKAFTDAASKAI
+295 TESNKAFTDAVSKAI
-310 TEFKGLV
+310 GEFQGLV

-322 NHEAYLYIKER
+322 NHKAYKYIEER

-343 ALQEIYKALTDTLD
+343 ALQEIYKALTDTID

-371 AILVQVVQI
+371 AILVQVVEI
-380 ENENV
+380 ENQNGAEGN
-385 TEKDHQNSKALLD
+385 HQESKALLD

-412 FEQQIDSIQKKWT
+412 FEQQIESIQKKWT
-425 DNAKYWKKYYADAKT
+425 DNAKYWKKYYADAKK

-486 HTIVKNGYKT
+486 HTIVNNGYKT

-518 YDAYQ
+518 YNAHEVLKSKIDDAQKYLDKAKKDVDSLTSGVKD
-523 IMLGKYEEAKKKLEE
+523 IEYSTKGKYETTKETLKQALQSIKDQIEKHFTEDTCVGKTYDFDGFKAQVDGFVSDAKTARNNYVEIQKNLTQFDEQMEALDSTVTIKDVVISGTDSKTTYGQRINELQTKIDSIKFAFTEAKSKTDGYYNKDLSTIAGKLS
-538 AKETIKNIKEEAPE
+538 TV
-552 HPSYSTDGRYEY
+552 STDLAKFK
-564 TTLNDS
+564 TL
-570 LAAIK
+570 
-575 KAIDDDYNNTKCD
+575 
-588 AKKDYGI
+588 
-595 DAFIDQVNKFTVDAT
+595 VD
-610 FAKDHHVIIQTNLA
+610 KN
-624 FYTETRKKLADK
+624 Y
-636 VGDKEENLNIP
+636 
-647 VTGKEPG
+647 
-654 ITYGTEIQRLQKVID
+654 
-669 DIQEKFN
+669 
-676 DANTKKDEAY
+676 
-686 HEALLAIVTGVSVNF
+686 S
-701 PSTTAFEDEVDA
+701 
-713 LCDSYDNDKKA
+713 NDKKA
-724 YEDKLTEKAI
+724 YEDELTKQAI
-734 ATIINE
+734 TTIINE
-740 SNKVIDEA
+740 SNKVITEA
-748 NALLGEISDKDLK
+748 NTLLDGIDL

-782 ADLQNQI
+782 TDLQNQI
-789 DKQAEIV
+789 KVQDDIV
-796 KADYSNV
+796 NAKYSEV
-803 ENKSKVYER
+803 ENKSEVYER

-818 EIDSIKIAI
+818 KIDSIKIDI
-827 QKLQEDVATS
+827 EKLQEAVEES
-837 KAGLQANENKFTT
+837 KKGFQANEDKYTALNT
-850 LGESLKNLSDSI
+850 SLTNLSDSI
-862 QKVRDDYDDDMRY
+862 QKVRYSYADDMRY
-875 NDFEGD
+875 DDFEGD
-881 DGIATKLDSSYNALK
+881 KGYVTKLKTSLESLRADIVKSYG
-896 DSIDASHRNQ
+896 NQ
-906 TLVVDSKDT
+906 TLVKDSEDIVPEK
-915 VTEEGDTIQGFDSRI
+915 GDTTPGFDSRI

-938 EAHTLAVACAANR
+938 DAQDLAEVCAANR
-951 AAYDSTEVHRKKLN
+951 AAYDETEAYWDSLYIKKAVNNARRDIKHNENWGTYEGARAYYRNLLTGYSN
-965 ISYAISTVKKE
+965 DNAQLKDSIWTVYEKERASVAKKE
-976 IDWKGDWGTH
+976 AFK
-986 SGAQKYYQT
+986 
-995 LLNGYS
+995 
-1001 TENKQITGE
+1001 E
-1010 ITTAY
+1010 
-1015 DERKSVE
+1015 
-1022 KKDGFIKSLDALLEN
+1022 SLDALLAN
-1037 INAVPGLVTNN
+1037 VKAVPGLVTNN
-1048 NVGYDELCGTHAA
+1048 NQGYKEMCDTHAA

-1066 TEVYTDITANDES
+1066 TETYADINANDS
-1079 SKQKE
+1079 SSMKQE
-1084 YLDELTAIKSDL
+1084 YLDTLTAIKSDL

-1146 ALIDKDNL
+1146 ALIDADNL
-1154 ARHNEFLDTLAATR
+1154 NRHNEFLDTLTATR

-1183 LKNEELRA
+1183 LKNEDLRA
-1191 VAGNAATIASTE
+1191 VAGEAATIASTE

-1290 ITEEDAKVLEAAT
+1290 ITKEDAKVLEAAT

-1318 NGVGKDFALKVEN
+1318 NGVGKDFALKVES

-1336 AEVDSL
+1336 AEVNSL

-1359 GKAKEKKLAEEDSLK
+1359 GKAKDKKSDEETALDTL
-1374 YTFKLTDEA
+1374 KLTDDA
-1383 RLTFQ
+1383 RAKYKQL
-1388 EAYANAW
+1388 YADAW
-1395 KEGDEDMFIKLNEQA
+1395 TENGVNMFINLNDQA
-1410 QEDDFFSKITNLKK
+1410 QEDDFFSKITGLKI
-1424 SLYGYAIAA
+1424 SLNKYASEA
-1433 NEVWKEAKAE
+1433 NKVYNAAKAE

-1448 ENEKAYDKKLGIIK
+1448 ENKKAYDKKLGIIE

-1478 ASFYLESVQGDI
+1478 ASFYLASVQGDI
-1490 SDCQEMI
+1490 SYCQTMI
-1497 ATAESELKEAY
+1497 ANAKSGLEEAY
-1508 KNAGSQN
+1508 NKAGSQD
-1515 YKLDEEGI
+1515 YDLKEKEI

-1605 SDIATLRSQLLE
+1605 FEIATLRSQLLE

-1628 ESLNGQLNDVR
+1628 ESLNDQLNVVR

-1689 RINACEAEDGKILL
+1689 KIDACEAEDGKILL

-1715 KSDLERLTSTIDEL
+1715 KNDLEVLTGKIDEL
-1729 VAKYDANK
+1729 VAKYNANEDAY
-1737 AAYDKLSAQIAADNA
+1737 AKLSTQIAKDKE
-1752 ELDAAKAAIDK
+1752 ELDAAKAAIGK

-1774 KITEIKTEIDS
+1774 KITVIETEIDS
-1785 VKSDLDESYG
+1785 VKSDLDESY
-1795 ETGLAA
+1795 EKTALTA
-1801 ESTVKEFRDKIATI
+1801 ESIVTDFSNKIAE
-1815 LNDIATLLKD
+1815 LLKD
-1825 YTYEENSNLIKNLQ
+1825 YTYQENSNLIDSLQ
-1839 TKITEASSNLGD
+1839 SKITKASTTLSPASN
-1851 ASLVMNKDSL
+1851 VMNKKDLLIKIDSL
-1861 AIEITALATSAQNL
+1861 ATGAENL
-1875 SNYNDDAVDGK
+1875 SKYNSDAYEGEVDYVGK
-1886 VKCDIDGKVTEE
+1886 
-1898 ETEVNYVDEASPA
+1898 ASPE
-1911 IGAKLNE
+1911 INAKLNE
-1918 LEETLTALELTI
+1918 LKETLAALEKTI
-1930 ADKTY
+1930 GEYTY
-1935 VVGDADGDGNVQVTD
+1935 VVGDADADGNVQVTD

-1959 GTDSVEEGTVNFL
+1959 GTESVEEGTVNFL
-1972 RADANQDGKINNGD
+1972 RADANGDGKINNGD